1 MRKMNKSQQS
11 GFLHAF
17 SRVFGVLCAILL
29 LFGAG
34 DVFGGALAVTGTL
47 AGQARE
53 QDRDA
58 SLRKP
63 SVSDVITLLDTSDF
77 PFTTLMQRIR
87 KGAKPKQVIHKW
99 GEVSTY
105 PRTVTIN
112 GASTAGSANTA
123 KTVTVDSVQMLK
135 ANDILIAPNNAT
147 DATLQFLV
155 ESASG
160 TSLELLALPKDTTGA
175 SPYTAAN
182 YGTVPAFA
190 DNEALYWVGNAKSQG
205 DDASDPRSIM
215 PADVFNYV
223 QTFDMTVEITDHM
236 LRSEN
241 FGPKDWARIRKDNL
255 REFRKN
261 EEYSALFNEAPAIV
275 ADPGDSKLTWKMG
288 GLKHFV
294 NSTLSLSSS
303 AAYADIVDF
312 LYSASSGN
320 NGSRRRVLFG
330 GSDLMEIID
339 KVNTGSNLN
348 VVRGEKVLGIEIASL
363 VGRKLHLDTIYHPG
377 FDETGRSDE
386 GVVCD
391 LNLLEWNDFQPVERR
406 VQDMKKSTAGTDA
419 EGEYYIQK
427 STMTV
432 RNAGAHFWVAA
443 S

>member
-1 MRKMNKSQQS
+1 MRNMNKGQQN
-11 GFLHAF
+11 GVLHAV
-17 SRVFGVLCAILL
+17 SRVFGVLCALL
-29 LFGAG
+29 LIFGAG
-34 DVFGGALAVTGTL
+34 DVFGVSLAITGT
-47 AGQARE
+47 AASQARV
-53 QDRDA
+53 QDRDS

-87 KGAKPKQVIHKW
+87 KGSKPKQEIHKW

-112 GASTAGSANTA
+112 GSTTAGSANA
-123 KTVTVDSVQMLK
+123 NKTVTVDSVQMLK
-135 ANDILIAPNNAT
+135 ANDVLIGPDNTT
-147 DATLQFLV
+147 DATLQYIV
-155 ESASG
+155 VSASG
-160 TSLELLALPKDTTGA
+160 TSLVLRALPKDTSGST
-175 SPYTAAN
+175 PYTAAN

-205 DDASDPRSIM
+205 DDASDARAIL
-215 PADVFNYV
+215 PATKFNYV
-223 QTFDMTVEITDHM
+223 QTEDLTIEMTDHM

-241 FGPKDWARIRKDNL
+241 FGPKDWDRIRRDNL

-261 EEYSALFNEAPAIV
+261 WEYSAMFNEAPSITGDV
-275 ADPGDSKLTWKMG
+275 GDSKLVWKMG
-288 GLKHFV
+288 GMKHFA

-312 LYSASSGN
+312 LYAASSGN

-348 VVRGEKVLGIEIASL
+348 VVRGEKVLGIEITSL
-363 VGRKLHLDTIYHPG
+363 VGRKLRLDTIYHPG

-386 GVVCD
+386 GLVAD
-391 LNLLEWNDFQPVERR
+391 LNLLEWNDYQPVERR
-406 VQDMKKSTAGTDA
+406 MQDFKKSTAGTDA

-427 STMTV
+427 STLTC